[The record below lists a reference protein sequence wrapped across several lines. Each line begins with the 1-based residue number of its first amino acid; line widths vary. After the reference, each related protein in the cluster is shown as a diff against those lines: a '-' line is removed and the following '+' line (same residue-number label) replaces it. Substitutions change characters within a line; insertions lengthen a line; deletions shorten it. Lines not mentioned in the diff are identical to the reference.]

1 MRRAQKNLRAKAP
14 AMARS
19 GKRGEGEFDI
29 IARYFAPLATNP
41 AALGLLD
48 DAAVL
53 SIPEG
58 QELVATCDTIISGVH
73 FLAEDPPDSIGYKAL
88 AVSLSDLAAKG
99 ARPYVYLLSVA
110 FPERP
115 SSAWLEALASGLRL
129 GQDESGIDLV
139 GGDTSAT
146 PGLLAITVTALGMLP
161 QGEAVLRR
169 GAMAGDR
176 LCVSGAIGD
185 AALGLKLLCE
195 PRLAAKWGLSDED
208 AVFLT
213 ERYRRPSAR
222 NALMLP
228 LRQCARAAIDVS
240 DGLVGDTAKLC
251 KASGVGATIKA
262 EKVPLSAAA
271 AKAVAKVPELLTEL
285 ITAGDDYEIVAAMEA
300 SHAQAFAK
308 EAEAHHV
315 TITAIGQVRPGDGQ
329 VTVVDE
335 EGRPL
340 PLDHTGFT
348 HFESGP

>member
-115 SSAWLEALASGLRL
+115 SSDLARGLSLWPSPWPGRLGHRPCWWRYVGHAGPARHHRHRTWDVAARRGGVAPRRHGWRPALRERRHRRCRARIEALA
-129 GQDESGIDLV
+129 
-139 GGDTSAT
+139 
-146 PGLLAITVTALGMLP
+146 
-161 QGEAVLRR
+161 
-169 GAMAGDR
+169 
-176 LCVSGAIGD
+176 
-185 AALGLKLLCE
+185 
-195 PRLAAKWGLSDED
+195 
-208 AVFLT
+208 
-213 ERYRRPSAR
+213 
-222 NALMLP
+222 
-228 LRQCARAAIDVS
+228 
-240 DGLVGDTAKLC
+240 
-251 KASGVGATIKA
+251 
-262 EKVPLSAAA
+262 
-271 AKAVAKVPELLTEL
+271 
-285 ITAGDDYEIVAAMEA
+285 
-300 SHAQAFAK
+300 
-308 EAEAHHV
+308 
-315 TITAIGQVRPGDGQ
+315 
-329 VTVVDE
+329 
-335 EGRPL
+335 
-340 PLDHTGFT
+340 
-348 HFESGP
+348 